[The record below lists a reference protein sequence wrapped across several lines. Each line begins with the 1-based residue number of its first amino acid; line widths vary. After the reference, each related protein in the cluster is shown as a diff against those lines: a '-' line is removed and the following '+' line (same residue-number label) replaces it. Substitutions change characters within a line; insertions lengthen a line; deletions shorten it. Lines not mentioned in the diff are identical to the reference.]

1 MEMSGQVKAGKLRG
15 KVAIVTG
22 GGSGIGAATSR
33 LFAEE
38 GASVVVTDLDEE
50 AALRIAKEIDDA
62 GGQAVGVK
70 VDVTRKE
77 EIEKAVKEALDR
89 WGRIDI
95 LVNSAGMGELE
106 WFLEGDEETWD
117 KLIEVNLKGTMLFCR
132 VVLPS
137 MVERKYG
144 KIINVASAAGKIGA
158 GMQVVYSAAKA
169 GVEGFTKSLA
179 REVARYRINV
189 NVICPG
195 PTDTPMFGQLSEEN
209 PKLYDRLIQATA
221 QRRLGRPEEQAA
233 AALFLASDDA
243 EFVTGHSLLVDGG
256 TTMI

>member
-1 MEMSGQVKAGKLRG
+1 MEMSGRERSDRLKD

-33 LFAEE
+33 LFAKE
-38 GASVVVTDLDEE
+38 GAKVAVADLDEE
-50 AALRIAKEIDDA
+50 SAARIAREVEEA
-62 GGQAVGVK
+62 GGQAVAAK
-70 VDVTRKE
+70 VDVTSRE
-77 EIEKAVKEALDR
+77 EIDRVVHDILER
-89 WGRIDI
+89 WGKIDI

-106 WFLEGDEETWD
+106 WFLDGDEDTWD
-117 KLIEVNLKGTMLFCR
+117 KLIAVNLKGTMLFCR

-137 MVERKYG
+137 MVERRYG

-169 GVEGFTKSLA
+169 GVDGFTKSLA

-195 PTDTPMFGQLSEEN
+195 PTDTPMFNVLSEDN
-209 PKLYDRLIQATA
+209 PKLKEMLIQATA
-221 QRRLGRPEEQAA
+221 QKRIGSPEEQAA
-233 AALFLASDDA
+233 AALFLASDEA